1 MLDPR
6 LKNKFKIIALIL
18 ALVFLVL
25 YVVFKRQEH
34 QPDNDFELHFA
45 FEPVERFS
53 LENVKYSW
61 VLAAVVVVAL
71 TFAIS

>member
-6 LKNKFKIIALIL
+6 LKNRFKLL
-18 ALVFLVL
+18 ALLLAVVFLVL
-25 YVVFKRQEH
+25 YAISKRQEE
-34 QPDNDFELHFA
+34 QQDDDLRLHFA

-61 VLAAVVVVAL
+61 ILASVVVVAL